1 MSRLPTSIND
11 VSEKINYEDI
21 IEEFIT
27 KKNSRQMMFSVEPEV
42 SNTFPIFEFMFDIFL
57 YIV

>member
-11 VSEKINYEDI
+11 VLEKINYEDI

-27 KKNSRQMMFSVEPEV
+27 KK
-42 SNTFPIFEFMFDIFL
+42 ILDK
-57 YIV
+57 